1 MNTRLNLLPIQAM
14 AFLAMARSKKA
25 QGSLEYIMMIA
36 AASIVIVL
44 AIAAVAKLKN
54 AAISSMGLNGTN
66 GSVASAISKELGSL
80 ARNVT

>member
-1 MNTRLNLLPIQAM
+1 MNMENFVPAEAL
-14 AFLAMARSKKA
+14 AFVAMARSKKA